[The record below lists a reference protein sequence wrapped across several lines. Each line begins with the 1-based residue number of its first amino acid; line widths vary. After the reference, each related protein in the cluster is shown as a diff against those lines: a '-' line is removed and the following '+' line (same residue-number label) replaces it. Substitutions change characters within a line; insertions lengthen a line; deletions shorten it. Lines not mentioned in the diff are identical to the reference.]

1 MIQHITAKELP
12 VSERPYEKCLSAGP
26 SALSDAELLAVILKS
41 GSPKMNVVA
50 LAQNILRAD
59 GRNLLNLYH
68 MSVEELMRFPGIGEV
83 KAIQLKCV
91 AELSRRIARTQRSER
106 VCLTNAESVA
116 DYYMEYL
123 RHEAKELLL
132 VSMFDSKCHLIA
144 DTVIAT
150 GSVRAVLGSPR
161 EIFLH
166 LFEKKA
172 VSFILLHNH
181 PSGDPAPSKEDFALT
196 RRMKECGELMDIELS
211 DHIIIGDNR
220 YYSFRE
226 NKQILV

>member
-1 MIQHITAKELP
+1 MSHVTIKGLP

-41 GSPKMNVVA
+41 GSQKMNVVA

-132 VSMFDSKCHLIA
+132 VSMFDSKCHLIG

-150 GSVRAVLGSPR
+150 GSVSAVIGSPR
-161 EIFLH
+161 EIFLR

-172 VSFILLHNH
+172 VFFILLHNH
-181 PSGDPAPSKEDFALT
+181 PSGDPMPSREDLALT
-196 RRMKECGELMDIELS
+196 HRIRACGELMDVELS